1 MRRPETQL
9 AAPMQ
14 APCSPHTLALHP
26 AADRTPRPSAPGPQL
41 GLAPCARQLG
51 EDGDDL
57 GYEIAIEQELGYL
70 KGVGAT
76 FDAKAKVGRPP
87 QPHPSSS
94 VHPGP
99 SHRTAQHST
108 AQHSTAQ
115 LNSARCA
122 RAVQELV
129 LETWKASVVGNGHE
143 RVMSAAV
150 PARVAIVGKGP
161 AGRGGAGEGCL
172 PPFTGPR
179 AARLPGLAACMVA
192 ARVLAPKRTG
202 GLPVRGARA
211 QVRADHPV
219 QEEPPRLLSQQLP
232 VCSNDGLRKA
242 GEACPLPMLCSIQRA
257 SWLGPAP
264 CAGRGGRADR
274 GAGRARRQSRNTRVP
289 RCTVGRVCSC
299 SC

>member
-1 MRRPETQL
+1 M
-9 AAPMQ
+9 
-14 APCSPHTLALHP
+14 
-26 AADRTPRPSAPGPQL
+26 
-41 GLAPCARQLG
+41 
-51 EDGDDL
+51 
-57 GYEIAIEQELGYL
+57 
-70 KGVGAT
+70 
-76 FDAKAKVGRPP
+76 
-87 QPHPSSS
+87 
-94 VHPGP
+94 
-99 SHRTAQHST
+99 
-108 AQHSTAQ
+108 
-115 LNSARCA
+115 
-122 RAVQELV
+122 
-129 LETWKASVVGNGHE
+129 ETWKASVVGNGHE

-172 PPFTGPR
+172 PPFMGPR

-202 GLPVRGARA
+202 GLPVRGGRA